1 MKKRQ
6 IIGLLCILSALA
18 FVSWGVYDHNLNPEC
33 YSINRTW
40 SSIEQ
45 RYIEGDILKAVYV
58 NSTEEELPD
67 CYIYRSVIF
76 NWAQKIG
83 GLIILYLAIDLL
95 YLRYDKK
102 KRKSLIKTLRKSLT
116 DREK

>member
-1 MKKRQ
+1 MRKRQ
-6 IIGLLCILSALA
+6 IVGLLCILFAIA
-18 FVSWGVYDHNLNPEC
+18 FVSWGVRDHNLNPEC
-33 YSINRTW
+33 YKVNRTW
-40 SSIEQ
+40 SNIEQ
-45 RYIEGDILKAVYV
+45 KYIEGNISTAIYW
-58 NSTEEELPD
+58 NTTEETLPE

-102 KRKSLIKTLRKSLT
+102 KRKEIIKTIRKSLT